1 MASDEPTVRRDGGP
15 DTESGARTAA
25 TASTIRVTG
34 FVGVVSPF
42 DGNQEEWAEYAE
54 RLEHYFTANDIVDIA
69 KRRAILLNGVGAPT
83 YLPPD
88 QNAVV
93 ARHSEGSHVRG
104 DSRKSKGT
112 FQPESISNSKK
123 IRI

>member
-83 YLPPD
+83 YRLIKTLSLP
-88 QNAVV
+88 V
-93 ARHSEGSHVRG
+93 HSEGSHVRG

-112 FQPESISNSKK
+112 FQPEAISNSKK

>member
-1 MASDEPTVRRDGGP
+1 MASDDSTVGDITPRGP
-15 DTESGARTAA
+15 DTASGARAA
-25 TASTIRVTG
+25 STASTIRVTG

-83 YLPPD
+83 YRAGQSRDFDKWAPPP
-88 QNAVV
+88 
-93 ARHSEGSHVRG
+93 RRFTCEFRFCSRG
-104 DSRKSKGT
+104 FKRFRG
-112 FQPESISNSKK
+112 
-123 IRI
+123 